1 MEFVQRKEVLLHQ
14 IKVDKQIIQSNY
26 FLYILSFLLIGF
38 YIYVAFSPFKVDT
51 GYASSNPFWT
61 RIGFWISYHQPRNY
75 NWGWLNYVAIGYAL
89 VCGLLLFIIYYISF
103 FKANRRVL
111 NNWGYASIFILLFVL
126 IMTLICGELGFL
138 SPHAFM
144 YDQVD
149 KTTILKMNIN
159 GYALFATAIVLFVFS
174 FASYILWILWIVK
187 GWKLSVKELLKKNS
201 LIRKNKKV

>member
-75 NWGWLNYVAIGYAL
+75 SWGWLNYVAIGYAL

-174 FASYILWILWIVK
+174 FASYILWIIWIVK